1 MRIIIEST
9 KLNWKHLIK
18 LDKFDKSHYLHNFN
32 SFKLRA
38 KEGNYIIYFD
48 KLRFVKLHH
57 LEDTNYR
64 ITEDFD
70 EFLSHVEQMQ
80 LLETLGDSRWRLQPS
95 QKST

>member
-9 KLNWKHLIK
+9 KITWKNLTK
-18 LDKFDKSHYLHNFN
+18 LQKFNRSHYLNNFN
-32 SFKLRA
+32 SFQLRVW
-38 KEGNYIIYFD
+38 KGNYIMYFD

-70 EFLSHVEQMQ
+70 EFLNHVEQMT
-80 LLETLGDSRWRLQPS
+80 LLDILGES
-95 QKST
+95 

>member
-1 MRIIIEST
+1 MRLIIEST

-38 KEGNYIIYFD
+38 KKGNYIVYFD
-48 KLRFVKLHH
+48 KLGFVNLHH

-70 EFLSHVEQMQ
+70 EFLNPVEQMA
-80 LLETLGDSRWRLQPS
+80 LLEMMSAS
-95 QKST
+95 

>member
-18 LDKFDKSHYLHNFN
+18 LDKFDRSRYLNNFN
-32 SFKLRA
+32 SFQLRVG
-38 KEGNYIIYFD
+38 EGNYIMYFD
-48 KLRFVKLHH
+48 KLRFVNLHH

-70 EFLSHVEQMQ
+70 EFLNHVEQMA
-80 LLETLGDSRWRLQPS
+80 LLEMMSAS
-95 QKST
+95 